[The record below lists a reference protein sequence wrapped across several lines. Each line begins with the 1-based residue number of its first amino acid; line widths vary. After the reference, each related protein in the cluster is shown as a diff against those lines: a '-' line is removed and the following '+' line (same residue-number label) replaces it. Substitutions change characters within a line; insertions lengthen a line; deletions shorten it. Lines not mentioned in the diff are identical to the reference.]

1 MQQTQTDKEKKKRQP
16 ATVKKQPDKQPAEQ
30 RGWGPAALSVVF
42 FVFVI
47 LHLIWGDE
55 QDSGIY
61 AITAM
66 FFAFLSGDYFSKARQ
81 NRRASDPDL
90 VNRLFAAVPVC
101 HGAVYFGYPALSAG
115 SI

>member
-47 LHLIWGDE
+47 LHLLWGDE

-81 NRRASDPDL
+81 NRRRLTLIWSIAFL
-90 VNRLFAAVPVC
+90 LLFLFAMVQYILAIL
-101 HGAVYFGYPALSAG
+101 H
-115 SI
+115 

>member
-1 MQQTQTDKEKKKRQP
+1 MQQTQTDKEKEKRQP

-81 NRRASDPDL
+81 NRRRLTLIWSIVFL
-90 VNRLFAAVPVC
+90 LLFLFAMVQYILAIL
-101 HGAVYFGYPALSAG
+101 H
-115 SI
+115 